1 VYGPSD
7 DAAKPEF
14 LRELLRIRSVVVGP
28 WLAIGDFNLIYEA
41 RDKSNTNLNRRLMS
55 LFRDAINAC
64 EFKELKLLGRRFTWS
79 NEQAVP
85 TLVRLDRAFC
95 NPDWDVL
102 FNLARLQP
110 LAMGMSDHCPIVLTC
125 DSLLR
130 RSPRFR
136 FEAFWPHVAGFA
148 DVVAQAW
155 NAPCPPLDALARVD
169 FKLHRTARALR
180 LWQKNFIG
188 DTKSELLMAQDTILQ
203 LDIAQESRALE
214 ADELDLRRAL
224 KSRVLGLAVVE
235 RIRIKQRARVNWMRA
250 GDANTKFFHVK
261 ASARRRKNFIATI
274 AGDGVIATEH
284 QHKAKLIKDF
294 FDGLLGSAPSPSATI
309 DWQALHM
316 PQLDLSEL
324 DAPFSADEVR

>member
-1 VYGPSD
+1 MV
-7 DAAKPEF
+7 
-14 LRELLRIRSVVVGP
+14 
-28 WLAIGDFNLIYEA
+28 
-41 RDKSNTNLNRRLMS
+41 
-55 LFRDAINAC
+55 
-64 EFKELKLLGRRFTWS
+64 
-79 NEQAVP
+79 
-85 TLVRLDRAFC
+85 
-95 NPDWDVL
+95 
-102 FNLARLQP
+102 
-110 LAMGMSDHCPIVLTC
+110 
-125 DSLLR
+125 
-130 RSPRFR
+130 
-136 FEAFWPHVAGFA
+136 
-148 DVVAQAW
+148 
-155 NAPCPPLDALARVD
+155 
-169 FKLHRTARALR
+169 
-180 LWQKNFIG
+180 
-188 DTKSELLMAQDTILQ
+188 QDTILQ

-324 DAPFSADEVR
+324 DAPFSADEVRQAIADLPADRAPGPDGFSGVSSRRLPVSSCRIYCLPLGSCTP